1 MRKLLLA
8 AAALA
13 ALAAPARASDI
24 VCGIRDAYGNN
35 LVYAFG
41 GNSYNAN
48 GTFGGTVVE
57 TGFDKN
63 GTSVISRVGQ
73 RPIWVYGANRGGG
86 FNLYSPPRRAGR
98 SLSCRVATQP

>member
-41 GNSYNAN
+41 GNS
-48 GTFGGTVVE
+48 
-57 TGFDKN
+57 
-63 GTSVISRVGQ
+63 
-73 RPIWVYGANRGGG
+73 
-86 FNLYSPPRRAGR
+86 
-98 SLSCRVATQP
+98 